1 MDLEEI
7 PPPQGSSRA
16 TGGYLRGQAYGNV
29 LNHADFPKLHSDS
42 APLME
47 SAQVDY
53 MIYAYLVYNDPVK
66 IDATPDPSLKPNT
79 WFHVLSVP
87 PLDSS
92 VVLKKV
98 AERLD
103 SVTSMYIY
111 IYDYDFANCFKA
123 AHVFVQSK
131 IHGAQLWNLLG
142 HFERVL
148 EHNEPLDC
156 TQDKECHIL
165 FVSIILISIFIFS
178 YSLSAFQN
186 LLSLQKVLHILL
198 QPTCLGLVLIVASL
212 SLILV
217 LELHWRFSIHRVP
230 LNMNVFM

>member
-7 PPPQGSSRA
+7 PPPQRSSRA
-16 TGGYLRGQAYGNV
+16 TGDYLRGPAYGNV

-87 PLDSS
+87 PLDSL

-111 IYDYDFANCFKA
+111 IY
-123 AHVFVQSK
+123 
-131 IHGAQLWNLLG
+131 I
-142 HFERVL
+142 
-148 EHNEPLDC
+148 
-156 TQDKECHIL
+156 
-165 FVSIILISIFIFS
+165 
-178 YSLSAFQN
+178 
-186 LLSLQKVLHILL
+186 
-198 QPTCLGLVLIVASL
+198 
-212 SLILV
+212 
-217 LELHWRFSIHRVP
+217 
-230 LNMNVFM
+230 

>member
-7 PPPQGSSRA
+7 SPPQRSSCA

-29 LNHADFPKLHSDS
+29 LNHADFPKFHSDS

-87 PLDSS
+87 LLDSS

-111 IYDYDFANCFKA
+111 IYM
-123 AHVFVQSK
+123 
-131 IHGAQLWNLLG
+131 IM
-142 HFERVL
+142 
-148 EHNEPLDC
+148 
-156 TQDKECHIL
+156 
-165 FVSIILISIFIFS
+165 
-178 YSLSAFQN
+178 
-186 LLSLQKVLHILL
+186 ILL
-198 QPTCLGLVLIVASL
+198 IVLKLLMFLYSQKFVVL
-212 SLILV
+212 SCGIY
-217 LELHWRFSIHRVP
+217 
-230 LNMNVFM
+230 